1 MFVHVPSETIIRI
14 AGTPKAKGKHVS
26 SPKQAT

>member
-1 MFVHVPSETIIRI
+1 MYYYLHIATIIRI

-26 SPKQAT
+26 LLKQ